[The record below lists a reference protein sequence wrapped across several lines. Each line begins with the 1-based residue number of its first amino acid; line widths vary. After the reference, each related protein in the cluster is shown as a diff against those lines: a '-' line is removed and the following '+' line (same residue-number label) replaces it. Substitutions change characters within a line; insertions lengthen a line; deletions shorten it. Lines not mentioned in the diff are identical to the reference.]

1 MLSRAKIS
9 AINSLTKK
17 KFRDQNRL
25 YVIEG
30 MKLFSTAVH
39 CSKHLIK
46 EVFLVEELV
55 DEVSLEGIES
65 TIVDDRLMK
74 KISQLKTPQ
83 GILALVSIPQEDPL
97 KIDAGPGLYFFLD
110 AVQDPGNVGTI
121 IRTCDWYGVKG
132 LFPGSGCADL
142 YNPKVIQAAM
152 GSHFNVNIQQLDFR
166 DCVEKL
172 QADEIF
178 GTTTGGTAKISKAS
192 GKVLVCLGNE
202 GSGLSQEVL
211 EHCTGMVGIEGRK
224 DRAAESLNVS
234 MTAAIFA
241 DRYFCR

>member
-30 MKLFSTAVH
+30 MKLFSTAAH

-46 EVFLVEELV
+46 EVFLLEELV
-55 DEVSLEGIES
+55 GEVPLEGIE
-65 TIVDDRLMK
+65 TNIVDAKLMK

-83 GILALVSIPQEDPL
+83 GILALVSIPQDEKL
-97 KIDAGPGLYFFLD
+97 RIDEGPGLYFFLD

-121 IRTCDWYGVKG
+121 IRTCDWYGVRG
-132 LFPGSGCADL
+132 LFSGNGCADL

-152 GSHFNVNIQQLDFR
+152 GSHFNVNIHQMEFR
-166 DCVEKL
+166 NCVEL
-172 QADEIF
+172 LRPDDIF
-178 GTTTGGTAKISKAS
+178 GATTGGKAKIGRSNE
-192 GKVLVCLGNE
+192 KVLVCLGNE

-211 EHCTGMVGIEGRK
+211 EGCTGMVGIEGRE